1 MYTEDIRIGVTAK
14 TSKVIGTIEFEEED
28 LIREGLGAKYF
39 NGNLDLHRRNYYIG
53 EWLVDLWGRDEEGTL
68 ISECSFGGFAE
79 AEWEDETTMDIL
91 RFWKLTKVDEKVWL
105 GRFRGLRKTRYG
117 GVWDWSQADKEACFP
132 QLQGFD

>member
-1 MYTEDIRIGVTAK
+1 MYTEDI
-14 TSKVIGTIEFEEED
+14 
-28 LIREGLGAKYF
+28 
-39 NGNLDLHRRNYYIG
+39 HIG
-53 EWLVDLWGRDEEGTL
+53 EWIVDLWGRDEEGTL

-117 GVWDWSQADKEACFP
+117 GVWDWSQSDKEASFP